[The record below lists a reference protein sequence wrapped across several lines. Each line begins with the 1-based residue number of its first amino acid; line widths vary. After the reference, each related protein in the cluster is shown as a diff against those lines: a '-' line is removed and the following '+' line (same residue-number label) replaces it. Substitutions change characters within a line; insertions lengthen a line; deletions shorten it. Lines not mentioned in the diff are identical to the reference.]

1 MKSLWL
7 AMSMVIVLGSS
18 CKKDK
23 KEHILSVD
31 KTEVNISG
39 LINGQASLKI
49 TSSTN
54 WTIKAAGSADWLQ
67 IEPSSG
73 TGDATVQLKNKV
85 TNNSGPAEI
94 TLTLS
99 GEGNAPVNIKVTR
112 IPLFHQP
119 ILNVLGGSNSE
130 EFNNGAATPDGG
142 YILIGNTYSTDHDFS
157 ERPGSERDAIAV
169 KYTATGS
176 LEWKKTYGGN
186 NNDYFY
192 SVIVTQDGGFLL
204 AGSSE
209 SDFPDRRGS
218 YDFWITKMDK
228 NGIVQW
234 TRMYGSEE
242 NDQAFACVAVND
254 GYIIAGSVTGA
265 EGDVT
270 DHFGSTDAWIIKL
283 DLTGKLLWQKSHGGS
298 DHESVRSL
306 LRTSDGNFVLAGN
319 YGSSN
324 GSGAEDP
331 HGSQDAWLMKFDANN
346 GNKIWSKRYGGSGI
360 DVLYNVYPVENG
372 ELVAV
377 GTSASNDG
385 QLAGKN
391 QGGED
396 GLVLRVAA
404 DGQLQN
410 ISLYGGAEN
419 DRIQA
424 AVHNREQG
432 LVVAGFTLN
441 DKYGPNKGKADAMLL
456 WINNDGTVV
465 NSKLIGSSG
474 NDLGLLLFKTTNGRY
489 VTGGY
494 FSGEDGD
501 FSTRRGAED
510 CWSISF
516 Q

>member
-1 MKSLWL
+1 MKPLWQGAFL
-7 AMSMVIVLGSS
+7 ALVFVAS
-18 CKKDK
+18 CKKDS
-23 KEHILSVD
+23 KEHSLSVD
-31 KTEVNISG
+31 KTEINLSG
-39 LINGQASLKI
+39 IENSSESIQI
-49 TSSTN
+49 TTGTN
-54 WTIKAAGSADWLQ
+54 WKIMAEGSADWLQ

-73 TGDATVQLKNKV
+73 KGDATVQLKNKV
-85 TNNSGPAEI
+85 TNISGPIDI

-99 GEGNAPVNIKVTR
+99 GEGTAPVTIKVTR

-119 ILNVLGGSNSE
+119 VLKVLGGSNSE

-142 YILIGNTYSTDHDFS
+142 YILIGYTTSTDHDFS
-157 ERPGSERDAIAV
+157 ERPGSEHDAIAV
-169 KYTATGS
+169 KYTATGA
-176 LEWKKTYGGN
+176 LEWKRTYGGN
-186 NNDYFY
+186 RDDYFY

-204 AGSSE
+204 AGSSA
-209 SDFPDRRGS
+209 SSSPDQRGEH
-218 YDFWITKMDK
+218 DCWITKMDK

-234 TRMYGSEE
+234 TRMYGSDET
-242 NDQAFACVAVND
+242 DQAYACLAVND
-254 GYIIAGSVTGA
+254 GYIIAGMVTGTD
-265 EGDVT
+265 GDLT
-270 DHFGSTDAWIIKL
+270 EHFGETDAWIIKL

-306 LRTSDGNFVLAGN
+306 SRTSDGNFVLAGN
-319 YGSSN
+319 YGSAN

-346 GNKIWSKRYGGSGI
+346 GNKIWSKRYGGSQV
-360 DVLYNVYPVENG
+360 DVLYNVYPGENG
-372 ELVAV
+372 GLVAV

-391 QGGED
+391 LGGEE

-410 ISLYGGAEN
+410 ISLYGGAEH

-424 AVHNREQG
+424 AVHNGEQG

-456 WINNDGTVV
+456 WIDKDGTVV

-474 NDLGLLLFKTTNGRY
+474 NDLGFLLFKTTNGRY
-489 VTGGY
+489 VTGGS